1 MMAWTAVAVAVAEEL
16 SQLTC
21 RKLELKEEAAE
32 SESPDYRL
40 REIEAVVRW

>member
-1 MMAWTAVAVAVAEEL
+1 MMAWAAVVVAEEL

-40 REIEAVVRW
+40 RERLERRR